1 MEKSQNV
8 GTKSA
13 FTPKINLQISQ
24 MFYRKHFDV
33 HTHTK
38 ETLFILEMLEL
49 EKENTL
55 SSFVSDNDRRHSI
68 VLAKG
73 ATYFSY

>member
-38 ETLFILEMLEL
+38 ETLSILKMLEPT
-49 EKENTL
+49 KE
-55 SSFVSDNDRRHSI
+55 FFC
-68 VLAKG
+68 K
-73 ATYFSY
+73 